1 MFNSVNAISH
11 VATIFSSSHRAEWSV
26 RSVWGHFTA
35 CISFMIR
42 NLAVLTDSLHMQHL
56 YGSFCGEKKTH
67 THTNQGCCVV
77 CCWPEALFSYLRI
90 KPRDLSDV
98 PMCCFHKLPAQPPE
112 DSPLA
117 PQPPAVDQTHRTS
130 AHRDQW
136 LQIRRARFTVWSS
149 FKTLQTFLTHCWCFK
164 TSFESWLSYMVQ
176 ISLKKKNQKK
186 KSWFRFRSILN
197 ALFLDGN
204 NFLC

>member
-1 MFNSVNAISH
+1 MECSKCLRSFYRLYLVH
-11 VATIFSSSHRAEWSV
+11 DQKPGRSHRLLA
-26 RSVWGHFTA
+26 HAAF
-35 CISFMIR
+35 IR
-42 NLAVLTDSLHMQHL
+42 QLLWRK
-56 YGSFCGEKKTH
+56 KKTH

-176 ISLKKKNQKK
+176 ISLKKKKAN
-186 KSWFRFRSILN
+186 SALDRF
-197 ALFLDGN
+197 
-204 NFLC
+204 

>member
-1 MFNSVNAISH
+1 MFEVSEVILPPVSRSWSETWPFSPTPCTCNIYTAASV
-11 VATIFSSSHRAEWSV
+11 EK
-26 RSVWGHFTA
+26 
-35 CISFMIR
+35 
-42 NLAVLTDSLHMQHL
+42 
-56 YGSFCGEKKTH
+56 KKTH

-176 ISLKKKNQKK
+176 ISLKKTNKK
-186 KSWFRFRSILN
+186 KANSALDRF
-197 ALFLDGN
+197 
-204 NFLC
+204 